1 MLAKTNAVHEAWAA
15 AERTLDFKV
24 TVNGTTYTATDITEL
39 DFDAG
44 AMNGDALT
52 LGSTYANTVKIVFSH
67 LVEGLA
73 LTNEITPEIGIQLP
87 DGTWDY
93 TALGVFVIDSQVE
106 QDRNNNTTTV
116 SATDR
121 FVMMGGT
128 YTSKL
133 DYPADVL
140 DVATEIADQAGV
152 QINATDIGHL
162 PAAQVPSAIAGAT
175 LREAIGFV
183 AQFCAGFATFDRDGQ
198 LSIRTL
204 NDPEFTITTNQYQ
217 SKGLTKN
224 EVMYQVDGLT
234 CEVEARDDA
243 GSSDTVTLQSGN
255 TTGNQIVLTNPVMTQ
270 NALDGLY
277 TQLQDT
283 NFYPFSLDWFGD
295 PSVEVGDWIEI
306 VDAAGN
312 KFKTPNL
319 LFTLTFNGSLT
330 ATSKADTTVT
340 ANSNFSYV
348 NTNNKR
354 IIRDLRARIDA
365 AGHKITDG
373 TEAPENPKLG
383 DIWFAKDGPDTI
395 IRIWTLNPDTGEA
408 YWKDEVS
415 TKTTSD
421 IAAQIDEIMKQ
432 LKADEDAL
440 ADKIAANDAAQT
452 VLNGKLDDNAA
463 AITKVKQDTD
473 SAVAD
478 VTAKVKQAADDT
490 AKAVS
495 QASDAAATAANAL
508 TVAQAADSTSTDAKQ
523 SAAEAI
529 DTANQAQAD
538 AKAAQDGAAGAV
550 TDAKSALNSAGD
562 AVKQAQLAIKTGQ
575 DAQAQTAQLQV
586 NLDKQNGELSASI
599 SKVQIGLGQGG
610 QNLVSHSDQIQ
621 WVFFHADANGVNVNS
636 PELIEDG
643 WQRFALRDK
652 GIVKNTEVLPGP
664 DHWVT
669 LRAGVTYSQSVEI
682 RTDAELGD
690 LTQNQF
696 TWFATGPGHQYT
708 QSFLV
713 NTAENTYLFYT
724 SFTPSVDEGV
734 RIGDM
739 RLGGIKYES
748 TGTYFDLRHLMINEG
763 ALAKAWV
770 PATSDF
776 TDADSNLQKQVTAN
790 STAVEENAEAI
801 KLKADQNTVDD
812 TAKTVQDNS
821 AALKLTAKQA
831 DLTAIQQDVDTISGK
846 VDKNTAELSVQAGQI
861 EAKAEKSSVDT
872 LTGDVSQLKTETTQT
887 AAGLKQKISD
897 TQTQLA
903 GISVGTDN
911 LFADAVT
918 MNGWQW
924 RDPGT
929 YGTGESDDITSFGW
943 PIDET
948 VPEGTRSLHSYV
960 TPGRSK
966 MTTATIVAGQTYE
979 ISFLLTCY
987 GGSGNTE
994 ISVLYGANLENKVVL
1009 TNQLAIKHFQRFS
1022 ASFVAAESGTFF
1034 FGPVTDDYGP
1044 VNGSIY
1050 YALGVLMR
1058 GNVPPSAFVPA
1069 KADADATVSNLSTR
1083 TSTLEKTST
1092 ETVAKLTAVT
1102 KTADDATTLVNTVK
1116 QTADHNAVTIEQ
1128 VKSTADAIQTQVNSI
1143 VSDVNGTKQTIAAVQ
1158 AKTDGLEFGGQNYV
1172 LNSDFSDGQ
1181 NNWSS
1186 NTSNTDSNAG
1196 TVVVFGKS
1204 SSKMTGR
1211 PQVHLY
1217 GTPDGAFEGFFQ
1229 TMVVPDFNKGQ
1240 KFTVSFDVVMDG
1252 TPTNALNIGLHWKN
1266 SSGDIINQTWHAISP
1281 DQMNTSAVTRVKY
1294 SDVTNASGSKV
1305 KLMFYNGTGAG
1316 GVGNWWID
1324 NIKFSFDDSG
1334 VYSKSLNDLQT
1345 VAASHVLETKID
1357 ETTDLIQNA
1366 STGLTVR
1373 TQNLEGFRQTATNDL
1388 TSVKSEQVQLAG
1400 RYTSLVTSSE
1410 NKVQKSWF
1418 DDQKTGTWSEAQSF
1432 IGGPDT
1438 IMRYSISGHEYY
1450 LKLTGRDNHEK
1461 DVGYFPVTSGEI
1473 YYLSG
1478 YLGAFGTS
1486 HSVSVGLE
1494 IVLADGSASWSP
1506 AVTLNGLTPMG
1517 YVTGHVTIPANAAK
1531 ARTWIRI
1538 NGPANA
1544 DIGYA
1549 AMQGLRVSRSPDST
1563 VINQMQNQLLLATT
1577 VNGKVTAALSLSND
1591 GGGTALLEGAH
1602 VHITGQTTIDN
1613 GVIKD
1618 AMIANLS
1625 ATKITAG
1632 TLDASKATIIN
1643 LNADSIVSGSIDTEK
1658 VTLKNLSAS
1667 SIVSGEL
1674 DASKVTVSNLSASN
1688 IIGGTLDAN
1697 LVTVRDLSASSI
1709 TSGTLNAGLL
1719 NVINLNADSITTG
1732 TLSGANLSMNL
1743 NTGEVLFTSGA
1754 ITGTG
1759 MNMNLDSGVIDF
1771 TQGRFH
1777 DDAGT
1782 IDLNV
1787 DDGYIATSSGDSQ
1800 MVLSQG
1806 KLLLTQKNIFD
1817 PYSATPYLEI
1827 ANNVTGDSL
1836 ASASIIG
1843 RDSVTVCNSANT
1855 GSIISMGVETL
1866 AGLFAGKATDGWK
1879 MTKVGGADR
1888 GVIISGGKM
1897 SGGALGYYSPSIV
1910 VGCDSSGG
1918 GKGRDRI
1925 SIGASYVHI
1934 PSTYS
1939 RTISGSANV
1948 HVSSDGALVRSTSA
1962 AKYKTDILR
1971 TTSSA
1976 IGHKL
1981 LGIQTATWIDK
1992 ADQARYA
1999 SDPNHYERPS
2009 RNFGMIADDLD
2020 AAGIPELVT
2029 YVDGEIEGIN
2039 YDRIGPALVPVIR
2052 ELNDKVNQL
2061 EALYNAI
2068 KNDKLTA

>member
-44 AMNGDALT
+44 DMNGDALT
-52 LGSTYANTVKIVFSH
+52 LGSTYANTVKIIFSH

-73 LTNEITPEIGIQLP
+73 LTNEVTPEIGIQLP

-319 LFTLTFNGSLT
+319 LFALTFNGSLT

-365 AGHKITDG
+365 SGHKITDG

-440 ADKIAANDAAQT
+440 AEKLAANDAAQT

-463 AITKVKQDTD
+463 AITKAKQDTD

-495 QASDAAATAANAL
+495 QASDAAATATNAL
-508 TVAQAADSTSTDAKQ
+508 TIAQTADSTSTDAKQ

-529 DTANQAQAD
+529 DTANQAQVD

-550 TDAKSALNSAGD
+550 TDAKTALDNAGD
-562 AVKQAQLAIKTGQ
+562 ALAQAQNALKSGQ
-575 DAQAQTAQLQV
+575 DALSGVEGLRNSSSINLIVPTEHTMHPGVGWGEMNLGTFTPDYNSDGTYTIQLDV
-586 NLDKQNGELSASI
+586 EC
-599 SKVQIGLGQGG
+599 
-610 QNLVSHSDQIQ
+610 
-621 WVFFHADANGVNVNS
+621 
-636 PELIEDG
+636 PELEGPTLSTEIGFRVLFTNG
-643 WQRFALRDK
+643 WGRDY
-652 GIVKNTEVLPGP
+652 I
-664 DHWVT
+664 D
-669 LRAGVTYSQSVEI
+669 
-682 RTDAELGD
+682 
-690 LTQNQF
+690 
-696 TWFATGPGHQYT
+696 
-708 QSFLV
+708 
-713 NTAENTYLFYT
+713 
-724 SFTPSVDEGV
+724 
-734 RIGDM
+734 
-739 RLGGIKYES
+739 
-748 TGTYFDLRHLMINEG
+748 
-763 ALAKAWV
+763 
-770 PATSDF
+770 
-776 TDADSNLQKQVTAN
+776 DADSGSPSFEAAPDQWTVTKLDVGWRLKRTFTFTLPEGGALRETAHIVVSVSRQKKSRTITMRNGIVIKGATLTQASIESMNLQKQVTLN
-790 STAVEENAEAI
+790 STGVDANAKAI
-801 KLKADQNTVDD
+801 ALKADQTTVDKLND
-812 TAKTVQDNS
+812 TTQQNS
-821 AALKLTAKQA
+821 AELQVTAKQV
-831 DLTAIQQDVDTISGK
+831 DLTAAEQKIDIVSGK
-846 VDKNTAELSVQAGQI
+846 VDKAAADISLQAGQI
-861 EAKAEKSSVDT
+861 EAKAEKSSVDALSDVVKQQEVTVQQNSDALKTKAESSEINT
-872 LTGDVSQLKTETTQT
+872 LTGQYNDLKSETEQT
-887 AAGLKQKISD
+887 AKGF
-897 TQTQLA
+897 TQSLSEVNESLNSLSSGTHNYLA
-903 GISVGTDN
+903 ATTSPNSVGYKANSSDGSYIVKTAVIDEINVVKFGAKAVPTGWKYMGYQNFTEPMVWNVGDTWTLSARIYAFNGGTDFN
-911 LFADAVT
+911 AFIKQGNGLNKVLEFDFCELKAGWNTVIVRGTVIGTGSSSVMIYWDSYTFKGPGDLFAIEWMV
-918 MNGWQW
+918 
-924 RDPGT
+924 
-929 YGTGESDDITSFGW
+929 
-943 PIDET
+943 
-948 VPEGTRSLHSYV
+948 L
-960 TPGRSK
+960 SK
-966 MTTATIVAGQTYE
+966 
-979 ISFLLTCY
+979 
-987 GGSGNTE
+987 
-994 ISVLYGANLENKVVL
+994 
-1009 TNQLAIKHFQRFS
+1009 
-1022 ASFVAAESGTFF
+1022 
-1034 FGPVTDDYGP
+1034 
-1044 VNGSIY
+1044 
-1050 YALGVLMR
+1050 
-1058 GNVPPSAFVPA
+1058 GNVGTADYIAPEESYA
-1069 KADADATVSNLSTR
+1069 KADDMAAISAKTNDVSKTVAETVS
-1083 TSTLEKTST
+1083 K
-1092 ETVAKLTAVT
+1092 VASVEITANQSLT
-1102 KTADDATTLVNTVK
+1102 TANTAK
-1116 QTADHNAVTIEQ
+1116 QTADANTETIAQ
-1128 VKSTADAIQTQVNSI
+1128 VKTTTEGTQTQVNSI
-1143 VSDVNGTKQTIAAVQ
+1143 VSDANGTKQEVSSIKTAIQTGGRNLLQGTSRDLIATETSHWGIAYGGTNANSGIIVNHDMPYVFRVWIDKAPFDYHAEVYLWKADRTLSELAVHSIVVGNTITAGNSGYSTAIVTPKLMGSDVAMLRPDIATNSAHGAASFTVNHCQEKLELGDLATTWSPAPEDLATAESVHTVETTLTKSLDQLTTAQGQTASDLLTATNKLTTVEDTANQ
-1158 AKTDGLEFGGQNYV
+1158 AKSL
-1172 LNSDFSDGQ
+1172 
-1181 NNWSS
+1181 SS
-1186 NTSNTDSNAG
+1186 
-1196 TVVVFGKS
+1196 
-1204 SSKMTGR
+1204 
-1211 PQVHLY
+1211 
-1217 GTPDGAFEGFFQ
+1217 
-1229 TMVVPDFNKGQ
+1229 
-1240 KFTVSFDVVMDG
+1240 
-1252 TPTNALNIGLHWKN
+1252 
-1266 SSGDIINQTWHAISP
+1266 
-1281 DQMNTSAVTRVKY
+1281 
-1294 SDVTNASGSKV
+1294 
-1305 KLMFYNGTGAG
+1305 
-1316 GVGNWWID
+1316 
-1324 NIKFSFDDSG
+1324 
-1334 VYSKSLNDLQT
+1334 
-1345 VAASHVLETKID
+1345 
-1357 ETTDLIQNA
+1357 QNA
-1366 STGLTVR
+1366 SDLLLRVEKA
-1373 TQNLEGFRQTATNDL
+1373 NLL
-1388 TSVKSEQVQLAG
+1388 SEINLQAG
-1400 RYTSLVTSSE
+1400 STLI
-1410 NKVQKSWF
+1410 
-1418 DDQKTGTWSEAQSF
+1418 KTGKLYLDAATVTFSGAAIIPSAA
-1432 IGGPDT
+1432 
-1438 IMRYSISGHEYY
+1438 IM
-1450 LKLTGRDNHEK
+1450 
-1461 DVGYFPVTSGEI
+1461 
-1473 YYLSG
+1473 
-1478 YLGAFGTS
+1478 
-1486 HSVSVGLE
+1486 
-1494 IVLADGSASWSP
+1494 
-1506 AVTLNGLTPMG
+1506 
-1517 YVTGHVTIPANAAK
+1517 
-1531 ARTWIRI
+1531 
-1538 NGPANA
+1538 
-1544 DIGYA
+1544 
-1549 AMQGLRVSRSPDST
+1549 
-1563 VINQMQNQLLLATT
+1563 
-1577 VNGKVTAALSLSND
+1577 SLD
-1591 GGGTALLEGAH
+1591 
-1602 VHITGQTTIDN
+1602 
-1613 GVIKD
+1613 
-1618 AMIANLS
+1618 
-1625 ATKITAG
+1625 ATKITTG

-1643 LNADSIVSGSIDTEK
+1643 LNADNIVSGSIDTEK

-1697 LVTVRDLSASSI
+1697 LVTVKDLSASSI

>member
-1 MLAKTNAVHEAWAA
+1 LLAKTNAVHEAWAA

-319 LFTLTFNGSLT
+319 LFALTFNGSLT

-365 AGHKITDG
+365 SGHKITDG

-440 ADKIAANDAAQT
+440 AEKLAANDAAQT

-463 AITKVKQDTD
+463 AITKAKQDTD

-490 AKAVS
+490 AKAVA
-495 QASDAAATAANAL
+495 QADDAAETATNAL
-508 TVAQAADSTSTDAKQ
+508 TVAQSASATSDDAKATAASAADDAAK
-523 SAAEAI
+523 
-529 DTANQAQAD
+529 AQAD
-538 AKAAQDGAAGAV
+538 ANAAQDNAVGAV
-550 TDAKSALNSAGD
+550 TNAQTALDNAADALA
-562 AVKQAQLAIKTGQ
+562 QAQNALKSGQ
-575 DAQAQTAQLQV
+575 DALSGVEGLRNSSSINLIVPTEHTMHPGVWWGEMDLGTFTPDYNSDGTYTIQLDVECPELEGPTLSTEIGFRVLFTNGWGRDYIDAADSGSPSFEAAPDQWTVTKLDVGWRLKRTFTFTLPEGGALRETAHIVVSVSRQ
-586 NLDKQNGELSASI
+586 KKSRTITMRNGIVIKGATLTQASI
-599 SKVQIGLGQGG
+599 
-610 QNLVSHSDQIQ
+610 
-621 WVFFHADANGVNVNS
+621 
-636 PELIEDG
+636 
-643 WQRFALRDK
+643 
-652 GIVKNTEVLPGP
+652 
-664 DHWVT
+664 
-669 LRAGVTYSQSVEI
+669 
-682 RTDAELGD
+682 
-690 LTQNQF
+690 
-696 TWFATGPGHQYT
+696 
-708 QSFLV
+708 
-713 NTAENTYLFYT
+713 
-724 SFTPSVDEGV
+724 
-734 RIGDM
+734 
-739 RLGGIKYES
+739 ES
-748 TGTYFDLRHLMINEG
+748 M
-763 ALAKAWV
+763 
-770 PATSDF
+770 
-776 TDADSNLQKQVTAN
+776 NLQKQVTLNTTGIDFN
-790 STAVEENAEAI
+790 SKAI
-801 KLKADQNTVDD
+801 ALKADQTAVDKLND
-812 TAKTVQDNS
+812 TTQQNS
-821 AALKLTAKQA
+821 AELQLTAKQV
-831 DLTAIQQDVDTISGK
+831 DLKAAEQKIDAVSGE
-846 VDKNTAELSVQAGQI
+846 VDKNNAELSVHADEI

-872 LTGDVSQLKTETTQT
+872 LSDTVKQQGVTVQHNSDELKTKAESSDVNTLSGQYNDLKSETEQT
-887 AAGLKQKISD
+887 AAKLTESLTTVED
-897 TQTQLA
+897 TANQ
-903 GISVGTDN
+903 
-911 LFADAVT
+911 
-918 MNGWQW
+918 
-924 RDPGT
+924 
-929 YGTGESDDITSFGW
+929 
-943 PIDET
+943 
-948 VPEGTRSLHSYV
+948 SL
-960 TPGRSK
+960 
-966 MTTATIVAGQTYE
+966 TTA
-979 ISFLLTCY
+979 
-987 GGSGNTE
+987 NT
-994 ISVLYGANLENKVVL
+994 A
-1009 TNQLAIKHFQRFS
+1009 
-1022 ASFVAAESGTFF
+1022 
-1034 FGPVTDDYGP
+1034 
-1044 VNGSIY
+1044 
-1050 YALGVLMR
+1050 
-1058 GNVPPSAFVPA
+1058 
-1069 KADADATVSNLSTR
+1069 
-1083 TSTLEKTST
+1083 
-1092 ETVAKLTAVT
+1092 
-1102 KTADDATTLVNTVK
+1102 K
-1116 QTADHNAVTIEQ
+1116 QTADANTETIAQ
-1128 VKSTADAIQTQVNSI
+1128 VKMTTEGTQTQVNSI
-1143 VSDVNGTKQTIAAVQ
+1143 VSDANGTKQEVSSIKTAIQTGGRNLLQGTSHDLIATETSGWGIAYGGTNANSGITVNRDMSYVFRVWIDKAPFDYHAEVYLWKADRTLSELAVHPILTGNTITAGNSGYSTVVISPSDMAEDVAMLRPDIAA
-1158 AKTDGLEFGGQNYV
+1158 
-1172 LNSDFSDGQ
+1172 
-1181 NNWSS
+1181 
-1186 NTSNTDSNAG
+1186 NAA
-1196 TVVVFGKS
+1196 
-1204 SSKMTGR
+1204 
-1211 PQVHLY
+1211 H
-1217 GTPDGAFEGFFQ
+1217 GAAS
-1229 TMVVPDFNKGQ
+1229 
-1240 KFTVSFDVVMDG
+1240 FTVNHCQEKLELGDLATTWSPAPEDLATAESVHTVETTLTKSLDQL
-1252 TPTNALNIGLHWKN
+1252 TNAQGQTASDLLTATNKLTTVEDTANKAKSQ
-1266 SSGDIINQTWHAISP
+1266 SS
-1281 DQMNTSAVTRVKY
+1281 
-1294 SDVTNASGSKV
+1294 
-1305 KLMFYNGTGAG
+1305 
-1316 GVGNWWID
+1316 
-1324 NIKFSFDDSG
+1324 
-1334 VYSKSLNDLQT
+1334 
-1345 VAASHVLETKID
+1345 
-1357 ETTDLIQNA
+1357 QNA
-1366 STGLTVR
+1366 SDLLLRVEKADLLSEI
-1373 TQNLEGFRQTATNDL
+1373 NLQ
-1388 TSVKSEQVQLAG
+1388 AG
-1400 RYTSLVTSSE
+1400 STLI
-1410 NKVQKSWF
+1410 
-1418 DDQKTGTWSEAQSF
+1418 KTGKLYLDAATVTFSGAAIIPSAA
-1432 IGGPDT
+1432 
-1438 IMRYSISGHEYY
+1438 IM
-1450 LKLTGRDNHEK
+1450 
-1461 DVGYFPVTSGEI
+1461 
-1473 YYLSG
+1473 
-1478 YLGAFGTS
+1478 
-1486 HSVSVGLE
+1486 
-1494 IVLADGSASWSP
+1494 
-1506 AVTLNGLTPMG
+1506 
-1517 YVTGHVTIPANAAK
+1517 
-1531 ARTWIRI
+1531 
-1538 NGPANA
+1538 
-1544 DIGYA
+1544 
-1549 AMQGLRVSRSPDST
+1549 
-1563 VINQMQNQLLLATT
+1563 
-1577 VNGKVTAALSLSND
+1577 SLD
-1591 GGGTALLEGAH
+1591 
-1602 VHITGQTTIDN
+1602 
-1613 GVIKD
+1613 
-1618 AMIANLS
+1618 
-1625 ATKITAG
+1625 ATKITTG

-1667 SIVSGEL
+1667 TIVSGEL

-1697 LVTVRDLSASSI
+1697 LVTVKDLSASSI

-1817 PYSATPYLEI
+1817 SYSATPYLQI
-1827 ANNVTGDSL
+1827 ANNVAGDSL

-1897 SGGALGYYSPSIV
+1897 SGGALGDHSPSIV

-1948 HVSSDGALVRSTSA
+1948 HVASDGALVRSTSA